1 MSFFHTIW
9 GPLGSF
15 LFILYWGPQIAF
27 FAYYIGPLR
36 SISSHA
42 IWIEAPLRS
51 VSLFTI
57 WGLPPQ
63 ISFFACY
70 RGPPQILV
78 FSRNIYGAS
87 SDQFLR
93 LLYGGVTM
101 GVTMTLFCTHGRV
114 SGPSSLLDLEVMA
127 PRGYSV
133 PCQFWPVVRRH
144 GRGVLWAGGDPRM
157 TGCLECPLV
166 SPVLAQSWSQ
176 TATDGA
182 WYSTTALLSGRDRPR
197 CLCVLRLSGSEP
209 KTRRTGA

>member
-1 MSFFHTIW
+1 M
-9 GPLGSF
+9 
-15 LFILYWGPQIAF
+15 
-27 FAYYIGPLR
+27 YYVKQNSEFWVLSSDYYLHSK
-36 SISSHA
+36 SI
-42 IWIEAPLRS
+42 IMLDID
-51 VSLFTI
+51 I
-57 WGLPPQ
+57 CI
-63 ISFFACY
+63 ISFY
-70 RGPPQILV
+70 T
-78 FSRNIYGAS
+78 N
-87 SDQFLR
+87 D
-93 LLYGGVTM
+93 
-101 GVTMTLFCTHGRV
+101 MTLFCTHGRV

-144 GRGVLWAGGDPRM
+144 GRGVLWAGGDPHM